1 MYLLDT
7 NICVQIIRQRVPQ
20 ALAQLTSRAITEV
33 WVSSLTVAELHYG
46 VAKSRQPGQNQQA
59 LEQFL
64 LPLSII
70 PFDAEDALVYGRV
83 RALLEAQGQPIGAI
97 DTLLAAQALRHTFTL
112 VTNNVR
118 EFARIPGLSIEDW
131 T

>member
-1 MYLLDT
+1 M
-7 NICVQIIRQRVPQ
+7 
-20 ALAQLTSRAITEV
+20 
-33 WVSSLTVAELHYG
+33 
-46 VAKSRQPGQNQQA
+46 AKSRQPGQNQQA

-118 EFARIPGLSIEDW
+118 EFARVPGLSLEDW

>member
-7 NICVQIIRQRVPQ
+7 NICVQIIRQRAPQ

-118 EFARIPGLSIEDW
+118 EFARVPGLSIEDW